1 MKVNNIL
8 ILLTALLM
16 MQCNQ
21 KTKHPMQG
29 ASPEEIREQ
38 LMESSRNSA
47 QQEDQL
53 IDRFIAANK
62 LSMIKTGTGL
72 RYQITLADTSGAD
85 LIFAEQI
92 VRVNYRVSLL
102 SGKTCY
108 SSEKDGGSREFTVD
122 KDDVESGLH
131 EGIKLL
137 RKGEHA
143 IFILPSHLAHGFTGD
158 QQCIP
163 GNSPIVYD
171 IEVLAVR

>member
-1 MKVNNIL
+1 MKVNSVIL
-8 ILLTALLM
+8 IFLALLM

-21 KTKHPMQG
+21 KSKHPMQG

-38 LMESSRNSA
+38 LLESSRTSV

-62 LSMIKTGTGL
+62 LNMTKTGTGL
-72 RYQITLADTSGAD
+72 RYQITVADTAS
-85 LIFAEQI
+85 AESILTEQR
-92 VRVNYRVSLL
+92 VRVNYTVSLL

-108 SSEKDGGSREFTVD
+108 SSDKNGGSREFTVD

-137 RKGEHA
+137 KKGEHA

-171 IEVLAVR
+171 IEVLSVR

>member
-1 MKVNNIL
+1 MKVNNI
-8 ILLTALLM
+8 ILVLLALLM

-21 KTKHPMQG
+21 KSKHPMQG
-29 ASPEEIREQ
+29 ASPDEIREH
-38 LMESSRNSA
+38 LLESSRNSA

-53 IDRFIAANK
+53 IERFVSANK

-72 RYQITLADTSGAD
+72 RYQITVADTTGAD
-85 LIFAEQI
+85 SILTEQH

-108 SSEKDGGSREFTVD
+108 SSEKNGGSREFTVD

-137 RKGEHA
+137 KKGEHA

-171 IEVLAVR
+171 IEVLSVR